1 MTISMTSKILTLSNR
16 YTKTPLN
23 YPQSRTQVQHYACA
37 TKYVRIDWATN
48 DYGNRSLF
56 IYWFKYGL
64 LAGANAYR

>member
-48 DYGNRSLF
+48 EYGNGSLF
-56 IYWFKYGL
+56 IYRAEYGV
-64 LAGANAYR
+64 LAITNAY